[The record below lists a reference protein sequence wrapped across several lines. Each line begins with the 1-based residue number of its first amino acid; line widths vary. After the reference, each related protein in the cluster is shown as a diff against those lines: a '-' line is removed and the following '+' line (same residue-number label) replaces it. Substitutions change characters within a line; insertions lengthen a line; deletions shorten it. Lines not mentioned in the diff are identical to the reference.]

1 MMSRSA
7 SPGLKAH
14 TSRCCDTAGS
24 KLSSTRES
32 SRAICG
38 SAEGAHDEFMR
49 DSQVAATARCTPYKT
64 RVNFN
69 NNNNNYPLI
78 TPRAACILALACWPS
93 RSCASVSRQDQGMP
107 GYLR

>member
-49 DSQVAATARCTPYKT
+49 DSQVAATARCTPYKRGST
-64 RVNFN
+64 
-69 NNNNNYPLI
+69 Y
-78 TPRAACILALACWPS
+78 
-93 RSCASVSRQDQGMP
+93 
-107 GYLR
+107 